1 MIILIMFRITI
12 SCNLKLPVCKNYM
25 NFADTV
31 GIYKYQRF
39 GANILEIS
47 PFLLKL
53 LRKYGVLMCQKIA
66 LKTPK
71 TCLVRVVKKNDVISM
86 TRKLKS
92 ETSSQ
97 KIDVSADII
106 PGSLTLLTGFV
117 ILDLKFN
124 TDI

>member
-1 MIILIMFRITI
+1 
-12 SCNLKLPVCKNYM
+12 M

-39 GANILEIS
+39 GANILENG

-53 LRKYGVLMCQKIA
+53 LRKYGVLIIQKIA

-71 TCLVRVVKKNDVISM
+71 HALFVTSNEIISM
-86 TRKLKS
+86 TRKLKL

-106 PGSLTLLTGFV
+106 PGSLTLLSGFV
-117 ILDLKFN
+117 ILDLNFH
-124 TDI
+124 

>member
-1 MIILIMFRITI
+1 MFRITI

-39 GANILEIS
+39 GANIFKIG

-53 LRKYGVLMCQKIA
+53 LRKYGFLMGQKIA

-71 TCLVRVVKKNDVISM
+71 TCLVRDVTKM
-86 TRKLKS
+86 
-92 ETSSQ
+92 
-97 KIDVSADII
+97 A
-106 PGSLTLLTGFV
+106 
-117 ILDLKFN
+117 
-124 TDI
+124 

>member
-1 MIILIMFRITI
+1 
-12 SCNLKLPVCKNYM
+12 M

-39 GANILEIS
+39 GANILEIGT
-47 PFLLKL
+47 FIQIL
-53 LRKYGVLMCQKIA
+53 LRKYGVLMDQKIA

-71 TCLVRVVKKNDVISM
+71 TCLVRDVKNDVISM

-97 KIDVSADII
+97 KIDVSAGII
-106 PGSLTLLTGFV
+106 FGPLTLQSDFV
-117 ILDLKFN
+117 ILDLKWDFILKRCFFEN
-124 TDI
+124 C